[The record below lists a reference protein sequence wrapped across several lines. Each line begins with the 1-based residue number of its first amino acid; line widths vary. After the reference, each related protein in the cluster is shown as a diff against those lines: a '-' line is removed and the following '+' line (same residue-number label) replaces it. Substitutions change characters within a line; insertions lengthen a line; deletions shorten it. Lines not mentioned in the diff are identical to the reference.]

1 MGRKKIMAETRL
13 AVVTGAAGGMG
24 GATVSRL
31 VRDGFRVAAM
41 DINKEGLA
49 KLVVSHG
56 DAVSIWPC
64 DQTDEAAVRK
74 TIESVIARHGSVSA
88 LVNLTGWA
96 GTTRFYEETS
106 AYWRK
111 VIAINFESMLF
122 VTQAVLLNMI
132 ANKKGKIVLVAS
144 DAGRVGTSGEAVYA
158 GAKGAVIAFAK
169 SLARENARH
178 QINVNSVCPGPTD
191 TPLLQAEMAE
201 DPELI
206 QRMVK
211 IIPFRRV
218 GKPEDIAG
226 AVSFLCSPDSDYM
239 TGQTMSVSGGLT
251 MV

>member
-1 MGRKKIMAETRL
+1 MTDKKL
-13 AVVTGAAGGMG
+13 AVITGAAGGMG
-24 GATVSRL
+24 GATVARL
-31 VRDGFRVAAM
+31 IKDGFHVAAM
-41 DINKEGLA
+41 DINKAGLE
-49 KLVVSHG
+49 KLAAQFGS
-56 DAVSIWPC
+56 AISIWPG
-64 DQTDEAAVRK
+64 DQTNETEVRK
-74 TIESVIARHGSVSA
+74 TVEAIIGRHGNVSA

-96 GTTRFYEETS
+96 GTTRFYEEKS
-106 AYWRK
+106 DYWRK
-111 VIAINFESMLF
+111 VIAINFESMLY

-158 GAKGAVIAFAK
+158 GMKGAVIAFGK

>member
-1 MGRKKIMAETRL
+1 MVQDKL

-24 GATVSRL
+24 GAAVARL
-31 VRDGFRVAAM
+31 VRDGYRVAAM
-41 DINKEGLA
+41 DINRDGLA
-49 KLVVSHG
+49 KLAAESG
-56 DAVSIWPC
+56 GAVTAWPC
-64 DQTDEAAVRK
+64 DQTDEAAVRR
-74 TIESVIARHGSVSA
+74 TIGEVIARHGGVSA

-96 GTTRFYEETS
+96 GTTRFHEES
-106 AYWRK
+106 SDYWRK
-111 VIAINFESMLF
+111 VIAINFESMLY
-122 VTQAVLLNMI
+122 VTHAVLQNMI
-132 ANKKGKIVLVAS
+132 ESKRGKIVLVAS

-158 GAKGAVIAFAK
+158 GTKGAVIAFAK

-178 QINVNSVCPGPTD
+178 KINVNSVCPGPTD

-218 GKPEDIAG
+218 ATPKDIAG
-226 AVSFLCSPDSDYM
+226 VIAFLCSEDSDYM
-239 TGQTMSVSGGLT
+239 TGQTLSVSGGLT

>member
-1 MGRKKIMAETRL
+1 MSQKRL

-24 GATVSRL
+24 SATVERL
-31 VRDGFRVAAM
+31 IRDGFLVAAM

-49 KLVVSHG
+49 RLAKAHG
-56 DAVSIWPC
+56 DAMSAWPC
-64 DQTDEAAVRK
+64 DQTNEDEVRK
-74 TIESVIARHGSVSA
+74 VVDGIIARHGAVSA

-96 GTTRFYEETS
+96 GTTRFYEEKS
-106 AYWRK
+106 DYWRK
-111 VIAINFESMLF
+111 VIAINFESMLYIAH
-122 VTQAVLLNMI
+122 AVLQNMI
-132 ANKKGKIVLVAS
+132 QSKKGKIVLVAS

-158 GAKGAVIAFAK
+158 GMKGGVIAFGK

-178 QINVNSVCPGPTD
+178 NINVNSVCPGPTD

-218 GKPEDIAG
+218 GKPDDMA
-226 AVSFLCSPDSDYM
+226 AVISFLCSPDSDYM
-239 TGQTMSVSGGLT
+239 TGQTLSVSGGLT

>member
-1 MGRKKIMAETRL
+1 MAQDKL

-24 GATVSRL
+24 GAAVARL
-31 VRDGFRVAAM
+31 VRDGYRVAAM
-41 DINKEGLA
+41 DINKDGLA
-49 KLVVSHG
+49 RLAAESG
-56 DAVSIWPC
+56 GAVTAWPC
-64 DQTDEAAVRK
+64 DQTDEAAVRR
-74 TIESVIARHGSVSA
+74 TIGEVIARHGGVSA

-96 GTTRFYEETS
+96 GTTRFHEETS
-106 AYWRK
+106 DYWRK
-111 VIAINFESMLF
+111 VIAINFESMLY
-122 VTQAVLLNMI
+122 VTHAVLQNMI
-132 ANKKGKIVLVAS
+132 ESKRGKIVLVAS

-158 GAKGAVIAFAK
+158 GTKGAVIAFAK

-178 QINVNSVCPGPTD
+178 KINVNSVCPGPTD

-218 GKPEDIAG
+218 ATPKDIAG
-226 AVSFLCSPDSDYM
+226 VIAFLCSEDSDYM
-239 TGQTMSVSGGLT
+239 TGQTLSVSGGLT